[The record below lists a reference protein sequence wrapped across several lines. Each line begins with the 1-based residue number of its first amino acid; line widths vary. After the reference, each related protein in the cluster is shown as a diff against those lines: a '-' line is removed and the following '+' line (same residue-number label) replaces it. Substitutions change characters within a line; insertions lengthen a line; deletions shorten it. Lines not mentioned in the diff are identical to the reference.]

1 MTKKIPRLTEDLQKD
16 LLDKPLRCLEG
27 VSFGSMTMNE
37 GIEVMARIAE
47 EINGYLDTS
56 PVAQTLARQLVARNK
71 KLANLSISFDREI
84 GVEIEPKTPTKKK
97 TKKVKTR
104 TKEIQPSKPII
115 PPVTKQEP
123 MVQPTSLE
131 LELELEDTSEIDL
144 LFVEATKKKISLKG
158 VPKNV
163 EAIRKHIDNT
173 EDDEPSLVLD
183 LDEETFEDLPII
195 EPTKPSKPRVL
206 SISRKSQPKKKSRLS
221 KIADLAQSRGLDEL
235 EQFASKKLGVEDT
248 DENSQDRF

>member
-1 MTKKIPRLTEDLQKD
+1 MTKKIPRLTEELQKD

-37 GIEVMARIAE
+37 GIEIMARIAE

-84 GVEIEPKTPTKKK
+84 GVEIGSKTPTTKKK
-97 TKKVKTR
+97 TQKVKTK
-104 TKEIQPSKPII
+104 TKEVEPSQPIT
-115 PPVTKQEP
+115 PPETKQEP
-123 MVQPTSLE
+123 MVQLAT

-144 LFVEATKKKISLKG
+144 LIAEATRKKISLKG
-158 VPKNV
+158 VPKTV
-163 EAIRKHIDNT
+163 DAIRKHIDSS

-183 LDEETFEDLPII
+183 LDEEPFEDLPII

-206 SISRKSQPKKKSRLS
+206 SISRKEKPKKKSRLS
-221 KIADLAQSRGLDEL
+221 KIADLATSRGLEEL